1 MIQCDV
7 CSKIYSNKEYKSC
20 PTCKFN
26 DCGKENTQ
34 GLIQKDLLLEFP
46 EDKDKPLTSE
56 CPKCKRIFE
65 YYPEDPN
72 PVGEEGWCYTCV
84 FGVDDY
90 DEPY

>member
-34 GLIQKDLLLEFP
+34 GLIQKDLLLDFP
-46 EDKDKPLTSE
+46 DKDKPLTSE

>member
-1 MIQCDV
+1 MTVTQDR
-7 CSKIYSNKEYKSC
+7 KNKEDQMNKI
-20 PTCKFN
+20 TE
-26 DCGKENTQ
+26 DTQ
-34 GLIQKDLLLEFP
+34 GLINKDLLLDFP

-56 CPKCKRIFE
+56 CPNCKTTFE

-90 DEPY
+90 DE